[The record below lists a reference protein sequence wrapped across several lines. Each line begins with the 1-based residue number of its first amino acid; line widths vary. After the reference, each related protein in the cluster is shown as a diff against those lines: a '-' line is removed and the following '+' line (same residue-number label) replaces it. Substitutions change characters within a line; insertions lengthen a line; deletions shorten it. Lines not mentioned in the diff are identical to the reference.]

1 MRSELLLLAVLLG
14 LLGHHAYFFYGHFG
28 FDDLHYAELAND
40 LLHGRSDFANQYS
53 YRIVPIGLTALS
65 YAAFGISD
73 WSSAVPALLASVL
86 ILYVFY
92 RLFRYVHFWMLVL
105 ALVAYFAMPWNLF
118 YSDKLMPD
126 IFVSAFCFGGWAAY
140 LQYRT
145 KGRAGPQV
153 QAMLAA
159 VFLFLAFNS
168 KGTVILLVP
177 LFTVYLIHDLLRG
190 KWRFW
195 LTFTAVCAGLL
206 MIYLSAVYL
215 LTGSALARFSAIAGT
230 HYLNPCS
237 YDILPRAELVN
248 RLTYGFYGLIQNAGM
263 LPHFIVALAGLGVI
277 SYRGKADRRAV
288 FYPATTLLSLA
299 FINFMTISLTSY
311 NPVCL
316 DPRHILLF
324 SPIMSVCSVF
334 TLAAILRILGWRTDT
349 WGVRIAAVVASALL
363 LYPTLRQVRYGTTL
377 GYEKVKSAY
386 TELIEVTPRPVVVY
400 GSEVSKNLG
409 RYYTGFAGE
418 TEGIYFRNLDALPDC
433 PIGGSDTTR
442 YLLQSWYADWHAG
455 LSRVGIAKQVTASE
469 VEVEAA
475 SLQVSALEL
484 STLRCR

>member
-1 MRSELLLLAVLLG
+1 MRKKLLLLAVLLG
-14 LLGHHAYFFYGHFG
+14 LIGHHAYFFYGHFG

-40 LLHGRSDFANQYS
+40 LLQGRVNFDNQYS

-73 WSSAVPALLASVL
+73 WSSALPALLASAI
-86 ILYVFY
+86 ILFVFY
-92 RLFRYVHFWMLVL
+92 RLFRFVHLWMLVL
-105 ALVAYFAMPWNLF
+105 ALVAYFGMPWNLF

-153 QAMLAA
+153 QAVTAA
-159 VFLFLAFNS
+159 VCLFLAFNS

-190 KWRFW
+190 RWRFW
-195 LTFTAVCAGLL
+195 LTFTGVCVGVL

-237 YDILPRAELVN
+237 YDILPRAELWS
-248 RLTYGFYGLIQNAGM
+248 RLTFGFYGLIRSAGM
-263 LPHFIVALAGLGVI
+263 LPHVVIAVGGLGVI
-277 SYRGKADRRAV
+277 AYGGKAYRGAA
-288 FYPATTLLSLA
+288 FYPITTLLSLA
-299 FINFMTISLTSY
+299 SINFMTISLTSY

-324 SPIMSVCSVF
+324 SPILSVCSVL
-334 TLAAILRILGWRTDT
+334 TLAAILRVFGWRADT
-349 WGVRIAAVVASALL
+349 WRFRLAAVVASGLL

-377 GYEKVKSAY
+377 GYEKVKFAY
-386 TELIEVTPRPVVVY
+386 TELIEVTPRPVALY

-409 RYYTGFAGE
+409 RYYTGFTGE
-418 TEGIYFRNLDALPDC
+418 KEGIYFRNLEALPDC
-433 PIGGSDTTR
+433 PIGDSDTTR
-442 YLLQSWYADWHAG
+442 YLLRSWYADWHAG
-455 LSRVGIAKQVTASE
+455 VSRDAVAEQVTAAG

-475 SLQVSALEL
+475 SLQVPGLDLSAV
-484 STLRCR
+484 RCP